1 MTSVATLPS
10 KRYLLASDFDQTLSR
25 ADSGRI
31 LSELIGISPAVF
43 EHKCAGLAAR
53 NFVQQGGELAYLLL
67 HDPAYRRVRREHLI
81 EAGLRTP
88 LKRNIGHL
96 ARLLAEGIPGHEFEF
111 QVISASPQE
120 VVEAALAQVLPAE
133 RIHGTRLEYGPDGAV
148 AGLARVTAGYGKVAV
163 LDALQAGAR
172 LGAERIVYV
181 GDGSSDM
188 HVMLHVRRHSGYAIA
203 VSSHRP
209 VARIAHR
216 TVLGEDSLAVLV
228 PLLEDIVGWNA
239 ADVRAFFA
247 AQGLHIQEWGS
258 VRTDWLTI
266 APAGP
271 GPADHAPVATL
282 IANPGAAPV
291 GPAAD
296 AAIEIPHALVS

>member
-1 MTSVATLPS
+1 MTSVATLPVH
-10 KRYLLASDFDQTLSR
+10 RYLLASDFDQTLSR

-67 HDPAYRRVRREHLI
+67 HDPDYRRVRREHLI

-120 VVEAALAQVLPAE
+120 VVESALAQVLPAE
-133 RIHGTRLEYGPDGAV
+133 CIHGTQLEYGPDGNI
-148 AGLARVTAGYGKVAV
+148 AGLSRVTAGYGKVAV
-163 LDALQAGAR
+163 LDALQARAR
-172 LGAERIVYV
+172 LGAERVVYV

-188 HVMLHVRRHSGYAIA
+188 HVLLHVRRHSGYTVA
-203 VSSHRP
+203 VSSNRP

-239 ADVRAFFA
+239 AEIRAFFA

-266 APAGP
+266 GPALPGP
-271 GPADHAPVATL
+271 GDGETFSGAAVSR
-282 IANPGAAPV
+282 GAAP
-291 GPAAD
+291 GSAAAEPAA
-296 AAIEIPHALVS
+296 EIPHALVS